1 MKRIL
6 FISLSNLLLLTACG
20 TSASKNIPSDTQI
33 SNSIDST
40 ISTNEKNS
48 PVETS
53 DIKVSTSAKNRVK
66 KLSARLL
73 YFKQT
78 LNQLLHLLQQIMM
91 IVSRLLLT
99 KCNLLQMLYDNKPE
113 LNDPDISFAFFE
125 MIGSDDL
132 FKNYQFV
139 YPKIG
144 QFWQYRF
151 LSSFSTRPRYRDRFS
166 RRTF

>member
-53 DIKVSTSAKNRVK
+53 D

-78 LNQLLHLLQQIMM
+78 LN
-91 IVSRLLLT
+91 
-99 KCNLLQMLYDNKPE
+99 
-113 LNDPDISFAFFE
+113 
-125 MIGSDDL
+125 
-132 FKNYQFV
+132 
-139 YPKIG
+139 
-144 QFWQYRF
+144 
-151 LSSFSTRPRYRDRFS
+151 
-166 RRTF
+166 

>member
-53 DIKVSTSAKNRVK
+53 DIKVSTGFESIPRTRFVIIFSRFQRV
-66 KLSARLL
+66 S
-73 YFKQT
+73 
-78 LNQLLHLLQQIMM
+78 I
-91 IVSRLLLT
+91 
-99 KCNLLQMLYDNKPE
+99 
-113 LNDPDISFAFFE
+113 
-125 MIGSDDL
+125 
-132 FKNYQFV
+132 
-139 YPKIG
+139 
-144 QFWQYRF
+144 
-151 LSSFSTRPRYRDRFS
+151 SSFRPAVKPKPFDR
-166 RRTF
+166 

>member
-53 DIKVSTSAKNRVK
+53 DIKVSLCKKQGKETVSTSPLFQTNSELASSSS
-66 KLSARLL
+66 SA
-73 YFKQT
+73 
-78 LNQLLHLLQQIMM
+78 N
-91 IVSRLLLT
+91 
-99 KCNLLQMLYDNKPE
+99 
-113 LNDPDISFAFFE
+113 NDDSFAFTP
-125 MIGSDDL
+125 
-132 FKNYQFV
+132 N
-139 YPKIG
+139 
-144 QFWQYRF
+144 
-151 LSSFSTRPRYRDRFS
+151 
-166 RRTF
+166 

>member
-53 DIKVSTSAKNRVK
+53 DIKSFYLCKKQGKETVSTSPLFQTNSELASSSS
-66 KLSARLL
+66 SA
-73 YFKQT
+73 
-78 LNQLLHLLQQIMM
+78 N
-91 IVSRLLLT
+91 
-99 KCNLLQMLYDNKPE
+99 
-113 LNDPDISFAFFE
+113 NDDSFAFTP
-125 MIGSDDL
+125 
-132 FKNYQFV
+132 N
-139 YPKIG
+139 
-144 QFWQYRF
+144 
-151 LSSFSTRPRYRDRFS
+151 
-166 RRTF
+166 

>member
-53 DIKVSTSAKNRVK
+53 DIKASAKNRVK

-78 LNQLLHLLQQIMM
+78 LN
-91 IVSRLLLT
+91 
-99 KCNLLQMLYDNKPE
+99 
-113 LNDPDISFAFFE
+113 
-125 MIGSDDL
+125 
-132 FKNYQFV
+132 
-139 YPKIG
+139 
-144 QFWQYRF
+144 
-151 LSSFSTRPRYRDRFS
+151 
-166 RRTF
+166 

>member
-53 DIKVSTSAKNRVK
+53 DI
-66 KLSARLL
+66 
-73 YFKQT
+73 
-78 LNQLLHLLQQIMM
+78 
-91 IVSRLLLT
+91 
-99 KCNLLQMLYDNKPE
+99 
-113 LNDPDISFAFFE
+113 
-125 MIGSDDL
+125 
-132 FKNYQFV
+132 
-139 YPKIG
+139 
-144 QFWQYRF
+144 
-151 LSSFSTRPRYRDRFS
+151 
-166 RRTF
+166 

>member
-53 DIKVSTSAKNRVK
+53 DIKVSTSAKKQGKETVSTSPLFQTNSE
-66 KLSARLL
+66 LASSSSSA
-73 YFKQT
+73 
-78 LNQLLHLLQQIMM
+78 N
-91 IVSRLLLT
+91 
-99 KCNLLQMLYDNKPE
+99 
-113 LNDPDISFAFFE
+113 NDDSFAFTP
-125 MIGSDDL
+125 
-132 FKNYQFV
+132 N
-139 YPKIG
+139 
-144 QFWQYRF
+144 
-151 LSSFSTRPRYRDRFS
+151 
-166 RRTF
+166 

>member
-1 MKRIL
+1 LPLDNIIPTFSLINFFIKKAFRGIIVNTDGNQCIWFELGYHPLHICITKTNRYYKRLDSFALILPNTEHRCMLNDTIRSVYIMKRIL

-78 LNQLLHLLQQIMM
+78 LN
-91 IVSRLLLT
+91 
-99 KCNLLQMLYDNKPE
+99 
-113 LNDPDISFAFFE
+113 
-125 MIGSDDL
+125 
-132 FKNYQFV
+132 
-139 YPKIG
+139 
-144 QFWQYRF
+144 
-151 LSSFSTRPRYRDRFS
+151 
-166 RRTF
+166 

>member
-53 DIKVSTSAKNRVK
+53 DIKVSTSAKNSVK

-78 LNQLLHLLQQIMM
+78 LN
-91 IVSRLLLT
+91 
-99 KCNLLQMLYDNKPE
+99 
-113 LNDPDISFAFFE
+113 
-125 MIGSDDL
+125 
-132 FKNYQFV
+132 
-139 YPKIG
+139 
-144 QFWQYRF
+144 
-151 LSSFSTRPRYRDRFS
+151 
-166 RRTF
+166 

>member
-6 FISLSNLLLLTACG
+6 FISLSNLLLLTVCG

-40 ISTNEKNS
+40 NSTNEKNS

-78 LNQLLHLLQQIMM
+78 LN
-91 IVSRLLLT
+91 
-99 KCNLLQMLYDNKPE
+99 
-113 LNDPDISFAFFE
+113 
-125 MIGSDDL
+125 
-132 FKNYQFV
+132 
-139 YPKIG
+139 
-144 QFWQYRF
+144 
-151 LSSFSTRPRYRDRFS
+151 
-166 RRTF
+166 

>member
-1 MKRIL
+1 MVTNVSGLNWDITLSIYVLLRLIDTIKDSFALILPNTEHRCMLNDTIRSVYIMKRIL

-78 LNQLLHLLQQIMM
+78 LN
-91 IVSRLLLT
+91 
-99 KCNLLQMLYDNKPE
+99 
-113 LNDPDISFAFFE
+113 
-125 MIGSDDL
+125 
-132 FKNYQFV
+132 
-139 YPKIG
+139 
-144 QFWQYRF
+144 
-151 LSSFSTRPRYRDRFS
+151 
-166 RRTF
+166 